1 MQAGCRLS
9 KLIVFPC
16 WRQRA
21 ASLGC
26 HHAFASGRG
35 NCCDCSQLP
44 RCQLLETLALAS
56 PLSGLLGSDGAKSK
70 CAVHG
75 GLAGGVDT
83 FLCWACSAEWPDGFF
98 GHYSLCFFNAAPMHT
113 RNMTEVST
121 LTMMPA
127 ARTGQRTGGRARV
140 LCSSKIAMTTCTS
153 ICWSREGQPI
163 SRASYGRG
171 ALSVS
176 VTSVAR
182 ACSDQPDLF
191 VLSATC
197 CASSTMLTSNLRRER
212 STSFRC
218 WLGRTARLSRWDS
231 VPY

>member
-1 MQAGCRLS
+1 
-9 KLIVFPC
+9 
-16 WRQRA
+16 
-21 ASLGC
+21 
-26 HHAFASGRG
+26 
-35 NCCDCSQLP
+35 
-44 RCQLLETLALAS
+44 
-56 PLSGLLGSDGAKSK
+56 
-70 CAVHG
+70 
-75 GLAGGVDT
+75 
-83 FLCWACSAEWPDGFF
+83 
-98 GHYSLCFFNAAPMHT
+98 MHT
-113 RNMTEVST
+113 RNMTEVSS
-121 LTMMPA
+121 LTIMPA
-127 ARTGQRTGGRARV
+127 ARTGQRTGGRAQV

-171 ALSVS
+171 AFSVS

-218 WLGRTARLSRWDS
+218 WLGRTARLSRWVVGIRLGS
-231 VPY
+231 VYRFLLCYWLLSSKRRLRPGFSSLPPHSLSECPTSLASISPGSKAYP